1 MHKISGLIMAGGK
14 SLRIKK
20 LGEKPMIL
28 LHDRPLI
35 DYVLKAMADA
45 TLIQKIYVT
54 VSQHTENTN
63 EYLNR
68 KAKDHP
74 LQIIQTPGTDYI
86 EDLRYAVKKF
96 NLSEILV
103 CPVDTPLLRGELLD
117 LLVKEFFR
125 IGKPSLVSVVPL
137 RLILSLGLEPTIV
150 MRIDDLEMVPSGV
163 NVIKGDELI
172 TGNVL
177 EEDYFKIN
185 LKEFAVNINTKK
197 DLEIAEK
204 MLFTSKN

>member
-204 MLFTSKN
+204 ILKNTK

>member
-1 MHKISGLIMAGGK
+1 MHKINGIIMAGGK

-20 LGEKPMIL
+20 LGEKPMIP

-35 DYVLKAMADA
+35 DYVLKAMAEA
-45 TLIQKIYVT
+45 TLIRKIYVT
-54 VSQHTENTN
+54 VSQHTKNTK

-68 KAKDHP
+68 KVKDYS
-74 LQIIQTPGTDYI
+74 LQIVQTPGIDYI
-86 EDLRYAVKKF
+86 EDLRYTVKKC
-96 NLSEILV
+96 NLSEVLV
-103 CPVDTPLLRGELLD
+103 CPVDTPLLRGDLLD
-117 LLVKEFFR
+117 LLVKEFFT

-137 RLILSLGLEPTIV
+137 QLILSLGLEPTIV

-163 NVIKGDELI
+163 NVINGDELI

-185 LKEFAVNINTKK
+185 LKEFAININTKK
-197 DLEIAEK
+197 DLETAEK
-204 MLFTSKN
+204 ILKNIR

>member
-1 MHKISGLIMAGGK
+1 MHKIDGLIMAGGR

-20 LGEKPMIL
+20 LGEKPMIPL
-28 LHDRPLI
+28 LNRPLI
-35 DYVLKAMADA
+35 DYVLKAMAEA
-45 TLIQKIYVT
+45 SLIEKIYVT
-54 VSQHTENTN
+54 VSKHTTDTK
-63 EYLNR
+63 EYLE
-68 KAKDHP
+68 KKTKDYHF
-74 LQIIQTPGTDYI
+74 QVIQTPGIDYI

-96 NLSEILV
+96 KLSEVLV

-137 RLILSLGLEPTIV
+137 KLILSLGLEPTII
-150 MRIDDLEMVPSGV
+150 MRIDDSEMVPSGV
-163 NVIKGDELI
+163 NVIKGDEMI
-172 TGNVL
+172 TGAIL

-204 MLFTSKN
+204 ILKNFP